1 MTTASDPNL
10 GVVYFIHD
18 PDSRAVKIGW
28 SGVGAGKRLAALND
42 ARPKPTLKLIGV
54 IPDSTIAD
62 ERRMHARFG
71 MHRIRREWFDD
82 AILEAVRLVL
92 DEGMIGK
99 GMNVGEECHRRGCRH
114 GLRGVRVVA
123 SKACGPWSDQGE
135 VFTVEGTFWGATGQL
150 YLILA
155 CGNERPFPGPA
166 DQYELAS
173 SWAACRTCE
182 GATE

>member
-28 SGVGAGKRLAALND
+28 SGVGAGKRL
-42 ARPKPTLKLIGV
+42 
-54 IPDSTIAD
+54 
-62 ERRMHARFG
+62 
-71 MHRIRREWFDD
+71 
-82 AILEAVRLVL
+82 
-92 DEGMIGK
+92 
-99 GMNVGEECHRRGCRH
+99 
-114 GLRGVRVVA
+114 
-123 SKACGPWSDQGE
+123 
-135 VFTVEGTFWGATGQL
+135 GTFWGATGQL

>member
-1 MTTASDPNL
+1 MSIKTDRQT

-18 PDSRAVKIGW
+18 PDAGAVKIGW
-28 SGVGAGKRLAALND
+28 SGVGAGARLAALND
-42 ARPKPTLKLIGV
+42 ARPVPNLRLVGV

-82 AILEAVRLVL
+82 YILEAVRLVL

-99 GMNVGEECHRRGCRH
+99 GVNVGDECRRRGCRH
-114 GLRGVRVVA
+114 GLRGVKVVA

-135 VFTVEGTFWGATGQL
+135 VFTVEGTFWGANEEL
-150 YLILA
+150 FLILTTPD
-155 CGNERPFPGPA
+155 EKFSGPA
-166 DQYELAS
+166 NQYELAS
-173 SWAACRTCE
+173 SWPACPTCE